1 MTLEALRCFC
11 AVVEARGFRGAAER
25 VHRSQPAVSQQI
37 KALERESGQVLFER
51 RERRVTPAGQAL
63 YDRARQLLSD
73 ADALSRE
80 LRDFDEA
87 ASAELRLGASD
98 TTTLYLL
105 PPYVRAFAKAM
116 PHTRLVIVNRP
127 SEAVADLV
135 LRGDIDLG
143 ITTLPIEH
151 EDIEER
157 ELFQQGLALVTPKRH
172 VLAQRKKLRLSD
184 LREERFLLLDAH
196 TRTGALLRDHF
207 RREAFE
213 PQVAM
218 DSGSFEVIKRYVAEG
233 IGLSFL
239 PESVISTADRG
250 LAATPVDGLPV
261 VRIGTIWRRG
271 AYRSKGAAAFLR
283 VLTAPEKG

>member
-1 MTLEALRCFC
+1 MTLDALRCFC
-11 AVVEARGFRGAAER
+11 AVVDAGGFRGAAER

-37 KALERESGQVLFER
+37 KALERESGQVLFDR

-63 YDRARQLLSD
+63 YDRARQLICD

-87 ASAELRLGASD
+87 AGGELRLGASD

-116 PHTRLVIVNRP
+116 PQVRLVIVNRP
-127 SEAVADLV
+127 SEAIADLV

-143 ITTLPIEH
+143 ITTLPIGH
-151 EDIEER
+151 DDIVER
-157 ELFQQGLALVTPKRH
+157 ELFRQRLVLVTPKKSPL
-172 VLAQRKKLRLSD
+172 VKGKPLRLND
-184 LREERFLLLDAH
+184 LRNERFLLLDAH

-207 RREAFE
+207 RREQFD

-239 PESVISTADRG
+239 PESVISAADRG
-250 LAATPVDGLPV
+250 LVATAVEGLPT
-261 VRIGTIWRRG
+261 VRIGAIWRRA
-271 AYRSKGAAAFLR
+271 AYRSKGAAAFLHA
-283 VLTAPEKG
+283 LTNP